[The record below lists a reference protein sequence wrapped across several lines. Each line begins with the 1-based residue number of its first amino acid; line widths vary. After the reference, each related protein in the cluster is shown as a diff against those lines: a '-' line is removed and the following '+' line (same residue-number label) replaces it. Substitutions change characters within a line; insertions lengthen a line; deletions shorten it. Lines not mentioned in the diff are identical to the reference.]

1 MKKLSVLLVTSLLSF
16 NTLASIVV
24 IGNPSGVG
32 SLSPSDVKKIF
43 LGKST
48 KLSDGS
54 TVRIVELMDG
64 SAGRIAFHEVAT
76 GRSEAQIQSAWSRLV
91 FTGKAEAP
99 IQVEDYNAVIAEVAS
114 YTNAVGYV
122 EESALNDSVKVLHKF

>member
-1 MKKLSVLLVTSLLSF
+1 MKKLITLFVTSLLSF

-24 IGNPSGVG
+24 IGNPSGVDN
-32 SLSPSDVKKIF
+32 LSSSDVKKIF

-48 KLSDGS
+48 KLDDGF
-54 TVRIVELMDG
+54 TVRIVELTDG

-99 IQVEDYNAVIAEVAS
+99 IQVADYNAVVAEVAA
-114 YTNAVGYV
+114 NVHAVGYV
-122 EESALNDSVKVLHKF
+122 EESALNNSVRVLHKF